1 MKQLN
6 TYLKHIQTKKWNIK
20 IKQIKENL
28 GNNKKDTEKTEMVHK
43 QQPPSETYCQQKK
56 DS

>member
-1 MKQLN
+1 MK
-6 TYLKHIQTKKWNIK
+6 T
-20 IKQIKENL
+20 KQIKENL